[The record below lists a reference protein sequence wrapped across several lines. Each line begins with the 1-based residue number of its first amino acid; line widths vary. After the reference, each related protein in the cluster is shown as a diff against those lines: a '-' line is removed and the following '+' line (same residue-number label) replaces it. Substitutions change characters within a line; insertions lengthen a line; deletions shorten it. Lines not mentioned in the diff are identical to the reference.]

1 MKTDLMPGYGRMAP
15 ARWAKRCWVPDGV
28 LELPKGLVAG
38 PLDAQGLCQEACG
51 PVRLRAL
58 HQRGPVVLLNCVNL
72 GRDLISMTNH

>member
-1 MKTDLMPGYGRMAP
+1 MKTDLMPGYGRLAQP
-15 ARWAKRCWVPDGV
+15 GGPRDAGVPDGV

-38 PLDAQGLCQEACG
+38 PLDAQGLCG

-58 HQRGPVVLLNCVNL
+58 HQRGPVVLPNCVNL